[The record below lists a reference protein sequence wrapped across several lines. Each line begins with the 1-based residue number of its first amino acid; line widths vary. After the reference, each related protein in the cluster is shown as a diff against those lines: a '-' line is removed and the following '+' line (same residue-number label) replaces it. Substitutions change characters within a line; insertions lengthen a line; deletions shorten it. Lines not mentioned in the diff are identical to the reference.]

1 MARSLGAR
9 ARLAL
14 GFETTYGTPPA
25 SGFVRMPFAPGLT
38 VAAEQPLLD
47 SELLGYGRDPLAPV
61 KDAITADG
69 DVVVPIDAEA
79 WGHWLKAAFGAPAT
93 SGTGPWT
100 HEFQSGAW
108 DLPSFALEKGL
119 PEVPHYAMYPGCRVN
134 QLQWSME
141 RSGLVTATVGVI
153 AQGEDKSATS
163 QAGTLSE
170 PALKR
175 FGSFNGS
182 VQRNGTA
189 LGNLV
194 SAEITYANNLDR
206 VETIRADGKIAGVEP
221 GIAALTGNVVVR
233 FADETLL
240 QQAIDGAACELVF
253 GYALPSG
260 ESFTLTAH
268 AVYLPRPRIGI
279 DGPQGIQATFDW
291 QAARD
296 PGTGR
301 MATATLINDVDQY

>member
-14 GFETTYGTPPA
+14 GFETIYGTPPA
-25 SGFVRMPFAPGLT
+25 SGFIRMPFAPGLT

-79 WGHWLKAAFGAPAT
+79 WGHWLKAAFGTPAT
-93 SGTGPWT
+93 SGTGPYT

-153 AQGEDKSATS
+153 AQGEDKSTTS
-163 QAGTLSE
+163 QAGTLTE

-182 VQRNGTA
+182 VQ
-189 LGNLV
+189 
-194 SAEITYANNLDR
+194 
-206 VETIRADGKIAGVEP
+206 P
-221 GIAALTGNVVVR
+221 
-233 FADETLL
+233 
-240 QQAIDGAACELVF
+240 C
-253 GYALPSG
+253 PS
-260 ESFTLTAH
+260 SF
-268 AVYLPRPRIGI
+268 
-279 DGPQGIQATFDW
+279 
-291 QAARD
+291 
-296 PGTGR
+296 
-301 MATATLINDVDQY
+301 

>member
-14 GFETTYGTPPA
+14 GFETVYGTPPA

-79 WGHWLKAAFGAPAT
+79 WGHWLKAAFGAPTT
-93 SGTGPWT
+93 SGTGPYT

-163 QAGTLSE
+163 QAGTLTE
-170 PALKR
+170 PALRR

-182 VQRNGTA
+182 VQR
-189 LGNLV
+189 
-194 SAEITYANNLDR
+194 
-206 VETIRADGKIAGVEP
+206 
-221 GIAALTGNVVVR
+221 
-233 FADETLL
+233 
-240 QQAIDGAACELVF
+240 DGAALGSPIEVIGTVEIRSAERNEKITRLERACVRTDAGELTVVADEAAVHRRGGVRQARVHVRPPARACRHSAAIAVSEKGCF
-253 GYALPSG
+253 SP
-260 ESFTLTAH
+260 FTS
-268 AVYLPRPRIGI
+268 
-279 DGPQGIQATFDW
+279 W
-291 QAARD
+291 
-296 PGTGR
+296 
-301 MATATLINDVDQY
+301 

>member
-1 MARSLGAR
+1 
-9 ARLAL
+9 
-14 GFETTYGTPPA
+14 
-25 SGFVRMPFAPGLT
+25 
-38 VAAEQPLLD
+38 
-47 SELLGYGRDPLAPV
+47 
-61 KDAITADG
+61 
-69 DVVVPIDAEA
+69 
-79 WGHWLKAAFGAPAT
+79 
-93 SGTGPWT
+93 
-100 HEFQSGAW
+100 
-108 DLPSFALEKGL
+108 
-119 PEVPHYAMYPGCRVN
+119 
-134 QLQWSME
+134 
-141 RSGLVTATVGVI
+141 
-153 AQGEDKSATS
+153 
-163 QAGTLSE
+163 
-170 PALKR
+170 
-175 FGSFNGS
+175 
-182 VQRNGTA
+182 
-189 LGNLV
+189 
-194 SAEITYANNLDR
+194 LDR

>member
-14 GFETTYGTPPA
+14 GFETAYGTPPA
-25 SGFVRMPFAPGLT
+25 SGFIRMPFAPGLT

-47 SELLGYGRDPLAPV
+47 SELRGYGRDPLAPV

-69 DVVVPIDAEA
+69 DVMVPIDAEA
-79 WGHWLKAAFGAPAT
+79 WGYWLKAAFGAPTT

-119 PEVPHYAMYPGCRVN
+119 PEVPHYAMYPGCRAG

-141 RSGLVTATVGVI
+141 RSGLLTATVGVI
-153 AQGEDKSATS
+153 AQGEDKSAAS
-163 QAGTLSE
+163 QAGTLTG

-182 VQRNGTA
+182 VQRDGAA

-240 QQAIDGAACELVF
+240 QQAIDGDPCELVF

-301 MATATLINDVDQY
+301 MATATLINDVDQF

>member
-25 SGFVRMPFAPGLT
+25 SGFIRMPFAPGLT

-79 WGHWLKAAFGAPAT
+79 WGHWLKAAFGAPTT
-93 SGTGPWT
+93 SGTGPYT

-119 PEVPHYAMYPGCRVN
+119 PEVPHFAMYPGCRVN

-153 AQGEDKSATS
+153 AQGEDKSAR
-163 QAGTLSE
+163 AR
-170 PALKR
+170 PAR
-175 FGSFNGS
+175 RPSPRS
-182 VQRNGTA
+182 SASAASTA
-189 LGNLV
+189 AS
-194 SAEITYANNLDR
+194 SA
-206 VETIRADGKIAGVEP
+206 
-221 GIAALTGNVVVR
+221 
-233 FADETLL
+233 
-240 QQAIDGAACELVF
+240 
-253 GYALPSG
+253 
-260 ESFTLTAH
+260 TARRS
-268 AVYLPRPRIGI
+268 ATWSRPRSPTPTISTGWRRSA
-279 DGPQGIQATFDW
+279 PT
-291 QAARD
+291 ARS
-296 PGTGR
+296 
-301 MATATLINDVDQY
+301 TAWSPASPR